1 MLPLKTGTRLR
12 DGGLALSAV
21 LFLACQSGSPPPRS
35 TICECAAEREVV
47 ESGAARTL
55 RVLDVDSDG
64 RVDSDDVEHFEGVA
78 RRAERENSVP
88 PGLAGAIGYEAR
100 DLEVLFAGL
109 FRGERGCDCQLP
121 ADRAHEVAVEARWA
135 AAQAKIAR
143 LADGDERRLGDLGAR
158 WFPGVGDDDLA
169 PSRLC
174 LLVDN
179 AELESWGDTGLD
191 KIAVFDIDRTLWRGS
206 IIDTYLAVLI
216 EERVL
221 REEANPRLRS
231 FLKTVPGIDPAA
243 VDAADVLENARLFQ
257 RYTRDPTLPD
267 ESRINAKDG
276 FFETVA
282 LMRGVSRDAARR
294 AAELTVTRG
303 AREMPSMGSQFFR
316 SSSCSVPEL
325 IDSLRDAGF
334 EIYLLSATLDVL
346 AHATGAALG
355 IGSEYVVGSPL
366 EIAEDRYTGEV
377 VLSTYTRKGQ
387 IARAWLPAPPLLV
400 FGDSARSDVPMMLE
414 AVGVSFMINPDED
427 MLASDAGLA
436 DGRFVAVEFDEVV
449 GDG

>member
-1 MLPLKTGTRLR
+1 M
-12 DGGLALSAV
+12 
-21 LFLACQSGSPPPRS
+21 
-35 TICECAAEREVV
+35 V

>member
-1 MLPLKTGTRLR
+1 M
-12 DGGLALSAV
+12 